1 MKSSRIAATGLAAA
15 LVVSGSVAFSGGLAR
30 GAQQKEIAFDS
41 AGDFLTM
48 PADIHLGEVAGVAT
62 TSTGNLWVYNQG
74 GGLNLT
80 VGAARLHP
88 AGGAR
93 LFEFDKSGKFVRE
106 LGSTN
111 EERPYGFRWA
121 QGVRVDPQSNVW
133 TVDRGSRTIIKF
145 APDGRILMILGR
157 TPEAIGEVGSSAG
170 AGPVAVVAA
179 AAAKVAVPAV
189 PVRRRGGA
197 PAAAPP
203 APPGPRRQ
211 RLAQRPVAVA
221 AVVAVAAAERPA
233 PVRPATVSTSR
244 PMSPGTLRATSSSP
258 TGTPT
263 RASPSSTEPGGS
275 RSPGAGRVP
284 DLASSIFRARIAV
297 DAKGMVYVADMG
309 NKRIQVFDN
318 DGNFKTEFKNVGA
331 PRAICIS
338 PGAQQFLY
346 ASNSNPTEDPFLDG
360 EIYKMQLDGT
370 IVGRIGRAGKQFKEF
385 GMVNGIDCREPNT
398 LYVAEL
404 MNWRVQ
410 KLTLK

>member
-15 LVVSGSVAFSGGLAR
+15 FVGGLLFSNPLMA
-30 GAQQKEIAFDS
+30 GQGGQQKEIAFDS

-106 LGSTN
+106 LGRTN

-121 QGVRVDPQSNVW
+121 QGVRVDSQNNMW

-145 APDGRILMILGR
+145 DPAGNILMILGR

-170 AGPVAVVAA
+170 GGGGGGRGGGGAGEGRGAGGG
-179 AAAKVAVPAV
+179 
-189 PVRRRGGA
+189 RGGA
-197 PAAAPP
+197 APPPGAAP
-203 APPGPRRQ
+203 
-211 RLAQRPVAVA
+211 
-221 AVVAVAAAERPA
+221 
-233 PVRPATVSTSR
+233 
-244 PMSPGTLRATSSSP
+244 
-258 TGTPT
+258 
-263 RASPSSTEPGGS
+263 GGGGGGG
-275 RSPGAGRVP
+275 RGGGRGAPGAGTPGDSFNQPTDVAWDAAGNIFVSDGYSNARVAKFDRTGRFAKSWGGTGSGP
-284 DLASSIFRARIAV
+284 GQFNVPSSIAV

-318 DGNFKTEFKNVGA
+318 DGNFKTEFTNVGA

-346 ASNSNPTEDPFLDG
+346 SSNSNPTEDPFLDG
-360 EIYKMQLDGT
+360 EIYKLQLDGT
-370 IVGRIGRAGKQFKEF
+370 IVGRLGRAGKQFKEF
-385 GMVNGIDCREPNT
+385 GMVNAIDCREPNT

-410 KLTLK
+410 KLTLKN